1 VVRSRPLV
9 VATALGFTQILA
21 FGSSLYLLGVLA
33 DFMLADTGWT
43 RAELALGF
51 TLGVLVAG
59 VLAPRMGHAI
69 HSGRGFWVLLASP
82 FLFAAGLGL
91 MSLAPNYATYLVAWV
106 LIGCGMATGLY
117 DSVFGLLGRTYG
129 LEARF
134 LITTVALLGA
144 FASTCSWPAAAFLV
158 GKFGWRGALQG
169 FALAHLAI
177 SLPLFWFF
185 APRSPQA
192 DPLLP
197 ADRPRQAAPLH
208 GRDRLSFSILTAILA
223 LETTVASTVAV
234 HLVAIL
240 QARGASLGTAVAA
253 AAMIG
258 PAQVCARLTD
268 VALGRF
274 TGALGSLFLS
284 MGAIAAG
291 VLALNFRLGP
301 LWLALVFY
309 GAGIGMATIARGAA
323 PLLLFPVESYAA
335 IVGRMSRPIAFTQ
348 ALAPYLAASLAA
360 SGGIARILPLLGVA
374 ALLNVGLVGV
384 LAFWISRSPKAEPSR

>member
-1 VVRSRPLV
+1 M

-21 FGSSLYLLGVLA
+21 FGTSLYLLGVLA
-33 DFMLADTGWT
+33 DFMLADTGWS

-51 TLGVLVAG
+51 TIAVLVAG
-59 VLAPRMGHAI
+59 VLAPRIGHAI
-69 HSGRGFWVLLASP
+69 QSGRGFRVLLASP

-91 MSLAPNYATYLVAWV
+91 MSVASNYATYLAAWV
-106 LIGCGMATGLY
+106 LLGGGMATGLY
-117 DSVFGLLGRTYG
+117 DSVFGVLGRTYG

-134 LITTVALLGA
+134 LITTVTLLGA

-158 GKFGWRGALQG
+158 GEFGWRGALQG

-177 SLPLFWFF
+177 CLPLFWFF

-192 DPLLP
+192 EPLLP
-197 ADRPRQAAPLH
+197 ADRPQPSVELH
-208 GRDRLSFSILTAILA
+208 GKERLSFFVLTAILA
-223 LETTVASTVAV
+223 LKTTVAVVVAV

-240 QARGASLGTAVAA
+240 QARGASLNAAVAA

-258 PAQVCARLTD
+258 PAQVSSRLAD
-268 VALGRF
+268 VVLGRF
-274 TGALGSLFLS
+274 TGALSALFLS

-291 VLALNFRLGP
+291 ILALEWNAGP
-301 LWLALVFY
+301 LWLALAIY
-309 GAGIGMATIARGAA
+309 GAGIGLGTIARGAA
-323 PLLLFPVESYAA
+323 PLLLFPVEKYAA

-360 SGGIARILPLLGVA
+360 SSGIARILPVLGVLA
-374 ALLNVGLVGV
+374 VLNVGLVGV
-384 LAFWISRSPKAEPSR
+384 LAWIVSRSPSERRSPDVG